1 MTRFPLHMIE
11 SAPEGSRAALAAS
24 AKAWGFVS
32 NLHATL
38 AESPAALVG
47 YDTLFAEIAKSTLTP
62 VEQQVVFLTVSTFH
76 DCSYCTAGHTYLAR
90 AAGMDDGT
98 LKALRAETLPAD
110 PRLAILSDFT
120 RNVVETRGNPG
131 DAAVDG
137 FLAAGFTPANVL
149 DVVAII
155 AAKTISNYVNHL
167 THTPLEGFM
176 SDPALG
182 WTKSTPVAA

>member
-1 MTRFPLHMIE
+1 MTRLPLHTLE
-11 SAPEGSRAALAAS
+11 SAPEGSRAALEAS

-32 NLHATL
+32 NLHGTL

-47 YDTLFAEIAKSTLTP
+47 YDTLFAGIAKSTLTP

-90 AAGMDDGT
+90 AAGMDEDS
-98 LKALRAETLPAD
+98 LRALRAEALPAD
-110 PRLAILSDFT
+110 PRLAILSDFA
-120 RNVVETRGNPG
+120 RKVVETRGNPG
-131 DAAVDG
+131 DAAVGG
-137 FLAAGFTPANVL
+137 FIAAGFTTANVL
-149 DVVAII
+149 DVVAMV

>member
-1 MTRFPLHMIE
+1 MTRFPLHTIE

-76 DCSYCTAGHTYLAR
+76 DCS
-90 AAGMDDGT
+90 
-98 LKALRAETLPAD
+98 LRFRE
-110 PRLAILSDFT
+110 
-120 RNVVETRGNPG
+120 
-131 DAAVDG
+131 
-137 FLAAGFTPANVL
+137 
-149 DVVAII
+149 
-155 AAKTISNYVNHL
+155 
-167 THTPLEGFM
+167 
-176 SDPALG
+176 
-182 WTKSTPVAA
+182 